1 MDPLI
6 GGALISGASSLI
18 SGLFGTSSQNANI
31 DKQIEAQAAENQ
43 KTREYNL
50 ELAKMQNQ
58 WNLDQWN
65 RENEYNSPAHQREL
79 LAEGELNPDLIYGNG
94 ASGLTAAS
102 SPEMTSG
109 VPATPQDFSA
119 LGQKRTLGDATQQ
132 SLRDSLLGAQLE
144 LTRAQADKVKSE
156 TEGQNLTNKNILAL
170 DSAELD
176 KRLAEA
182 DLTKKQKEEV
192 SQNIENLKK
201 VNTQLEYLIANI
213 NLQNQGL
220 TQQQLFE
227 RLNFSLNRTKLRT
240 EIMEGLARYGYTK
253 AQTDALLK
261 KLPYEL
267 SILSQQYYS
276 ERGDLNNVLGHFLH
290 GFDNGG
296 DYDTFIGNLGSLLG
310 NTQRSFVT
318 LGEKWV
324 STSVDALA
332 WLFKT
337 FSSNNLGTAVGNAA
351 RNIGKGALK
360 KGLQDAAPWLFGR
373 SSSLGGASSGW

>member
-1 MDPLI
+1 MGFFD
-6 GGALISGASSLI
+6 GAASSLV
-18 SGLFGTSSQNANI
+18 SGIFGTVNGLLNRNAQNKNI
-31 DKQIEAQAAENQ
+31 DKQIAAQAAENQ

-50 ELAKMQNQ
+50 NLAKMQNQ
-58 WNLDQWN
+58 WNLEQWN
-65 RENEYNSPAHQREL
+65 RENEYNTPLQQRQR
-79 LAEGELNPDLIYGNG
+79 LAEAGLNPDLMYQNG

-102 SPEMTSG
+102 SPTMTSG
-109 VPATPQDFSA
+109 APATPQDLSA
-119 LGQKRTLGDATQQ
+119 LSQKKTIGQAMQEGLQM
-132 SLRDSLLGAQLE
+132 SMLGAQLE

-201 VNTQLEYLIANI
+201 ANTQLEYLIANI

-240 EIMEGLARYGYTK
+240 EIMEGLAHYGYTK

-296 DYDTFIGNLGSLLG
+296 DYETLIGNLGSLLG
-310 NTQRSFVT
+310 DTQRSFVS

-332 WLFKT
+332 WLLKT

-351 RNIGKGALK
+351 RNIGKGALR
-360 KGLQDAAPWLFGR
+360 KGIRDAMPWAFDK
-373 SSSLGGASSGW
+373 

>member
-1 MDPLI
+1 MSFLD
-6 GGALISGASSLI
+6 GAASSLV
-18 SGLFGTSSQNANI
+18 SGIFGTVNGLLDRNAQNANI

-50 ELAKMQNQ
+50 NLAKMQNQ
-58 WNLDQWN
+58 WNLEQWN
-65 RENEYNSPAHQREL
+65 RENEYNTPLQQRQR
-79 LAEGELNPDLIYGNG
+79 LAEAGLNPDLMYQNG
-94 ASGLTAAS
+94 VSGLTAAS
-102 SPEMTSG
+102 SPTMTSG
-109 VPATPQDFSA
+109 APATPQDFSA
-119 LGQKRTLGDATQQ
+119 LGQKKTVGQAMQEGLQM
-132 SLRDSLLGAQLE
+132 SMLGAQLE

-310 NTQRSFVT
+310 NTQRSFIT

-332 WLFKT
+332 WLLKT

-351 RNIGKGALK
+351 RNIGKGALR
-360 KGLQDAAPWLFGR
+360 KGLRDAMPWAFGK
-373 SSSLGGASSGW
+373 

>member
-18 SGLFGTSSQNANI
+18 SGLFGTSSQNKNI
-31 DKQIEAQAAENQ
+31 DKQIAAQASENQ

-65 RENEYNSPAHQREL
+65 RENEYNTPAHQREL
-79 LAEGELNPDLIYGNG
+79 LAEGKLNPDLIYGNG

-109 VPATPQDFSA
+109 APATPQDFSV
-119 LGQKRTLGDATQQ
+119 LGQKRTLGDAAQQ

-240 EIMEGLARYGYTK
+240 EIMEGLAHYGYTK

-296 DYDTFIGNLGSLLG
+296 DYETLIGNLGSLLG
-310 NTQRSFVT
+310 NSQRSFVT

-351 RNIGKGALK
+351 RNIGKGALR
-360 KGLQDAAPWLFGR
+360 KGIRDAMPWAFGK
-373 SSSLGGASSGW
+373 

>member
-1 MDPLI
+1 MGFLD
-6 GGALISGASSLI
+6 GAASSLV
-18 SGLFGTSSQNANI
+18 SGIFGTVNGLLDRNAQNANI
-31 DKQIEAQAAENQ
+31 DKQIEAQAVENQ

-50 ELAKMQNQ
+50 NLAKMQNQ
-58 WNLDQWN
+58 WNLEQWN
-65 RENEYNSPAHQREL
+65 RENEYNTPLQQRQR
-79 LAEGELNPDLIYGNG
+79 LAEAGLNPDLMYQNG

-102 SPEMTSG
+102 SPTMTSG
-109 VPATPQDFSA
+109 SPATPQDFSA
-119 LGQKRTLGDATQQ
+119 LGQKKTIGQAMQEGLQM
-132 SLRDSLLGAQLE
+132 SMLGAQLE

-253 AQTDALLK
+253 AQTDALLR

-276 ERGDLNNVLGHFLH
+276 ERGDPNNILGHFLH
-290 GFDNGG
+290 GFDNSGN
-296 DYDTFIGNLGSLLG
+296 YETFIGNLGFLLDNSERLFFSLG
-310 NTQRSFVT
+310 K
-318 LGEKWV
+318 KWV
-324 STSVDALA
+324 STSIDALT
-332 WLFKT
+332 WLLET

-351 RNIGKGALK
+351 RNIGKGALR
-360 KGLQDAAPWLFGR
+360 KGLRDAMPWAFGK
-373 SSSLGGASSGW
+373 

>member
-18 SGLFGTSSQNANI
+18 SGLFGTSSQNKNI
-31 DKQIEAQAAENQ
+31 DKQIAAQASENQ

-65 RENEYNSPAHQREL
+65 RENEYNTPAHQREL
-79 LAEGELNPDLIYGNG
+79 LAEGKLNPDLIYGNG

-109 VPATPQDFSA
+109 ASATPQDFSA
-119 LGQKRTLGDATQQ
+119 LGQKRTLGDAVQQ

-201 VNTQLEYLIANI
+201 TSAQLTEQIKNI
-213 NLQNQGL
+213 TLQNQGL

-227 RLNFSLNRTKLRT
+227 RLNFALNRTKT
-240 EIMEGLARYGYTK
+240 KVEILDGLARFDLTR
-253 AQTDALLK
+253 AQSEALLK
-261 KLPYEL
+261 RLPMEL
-267 SILSQQYYS
+267 ALLSQQYLT
-276 ERGDLNNVLGHFLH
+276 ERGDV
-290 GFDNGG
+290 DNM
-296 DYDTFIGNLGSLLG
+296 LGSFLTFLENTLKDVDFLDSLNSFFSRFGVAKGNSSSVSKGIALVDFLLPFFT
-310 NTQRSFVT
+310 NPAV
-318 LGEKWV
+318 
-324 STSVDALA
+324 A
-332 WLFKT
+332 
-337 FSSNNLGTAVGNAA
+337 FSSGLGKFGANL
-351 RNIGKGALK
+351 KEK
-360 KGLQDAAPWLFGR
+360 SD